1 MSKPQ
6 NQHTKYTLIT
16 FAIMEKKMNVH
27 CIYINS
33 AEKIQH
39 LNILYFQID
48 KNICQWYNFSCSH
61 FFILSQL
68 STMTKLYFNQKK
80 LGTASHHHLPY
91 ARNTSV
97 SVVNISKK
105 KSTSWQYKLNIQK
118 HFIFTQYI
126 QNMAFLLLR
135 LHLSSLV
142 PLTWHSRGS
151 GPT

>member
-48 KNICQWYNFSCSH
+48 KNICQWYNFSRSRFFHSKLAIHNDKALFQPKKVRHCIASPFAIRTQHVCICSQH
-61 FFILSQL
+61 F
-68 STMTKLYFNQKK
+68 
-80 LGTASHHHLPY
+80 
-91 ARNTSV
+91 
-97 SVVNISKK
+97 
-105 KSTSWQYKLNIQK
+105 
-118 HFIFTQYI
+118 
-126 QNMAFLLLR
+126 
-135 LHLSSLV
+135 
-142 PLTWHSRGS
+142 
-151 GPT
+151 